1 MIDTDNDGYE
11 NDDDRELTMH
21 HNTKMEDI
29 NDSENK
35 PNEDNTKHFLEK
47 QILSDPIRFTLKR
60 AQITNSHPN
69 SF

>member
-1 MIDTDNDGYE
+1 MKSGKNNDGYE

-47 QILSDPIRFTLKR
+47 QILSDPKKWMSTFE
-60 AQITNSHPN
+60 
-69 SF
+69 